1 MPIYDFKCTGCGK
14 EEERIVPHRDVHAQK
29 CKSCMYRMKMFWK
42 KGYTFV
48 EFKPRMFNGFPGHP
62 NKDVLVESKKQLRQL
77 CKDNDCSSVYLM
89 DG

>member
-1 MPIYDFKCTGCGK
+1 
-14 EEERIVPHRDVHAQK
+14 
-29 CKSCMYRMKMFWK
+29 MFWK
-42 KGYTFV
+42 QGYTFV
-48 EFKPRMFNGFPGHP
+48 EFKQRMFNGFPGHP